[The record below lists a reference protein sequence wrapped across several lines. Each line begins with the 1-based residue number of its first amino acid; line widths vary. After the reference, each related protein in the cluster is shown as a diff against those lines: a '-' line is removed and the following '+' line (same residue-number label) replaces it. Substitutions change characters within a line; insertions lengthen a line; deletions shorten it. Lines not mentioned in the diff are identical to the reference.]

1 MQIIWH
7 HCLIKVLDFCQRPL
21 RNVAIDGLSPEI
33 SGMSFLR
40 MSFLREIYSGMDE
53 IDRLRKELIF
63 QPKYSPNKSKPYFIP
78 FLWIKFNKTYIMVKL
93 RVLQK
98 KTG

>member
-1 MQIIWH
+1 M
-7 HCLIKVLDFCQRPL
+7 DQRPL
-21 RNVAIDGLSPEI
+21 RKIAIDGLSPGMP
-33 SGMSFLR
+33 GMSFFR
-40 MSFLREIYSGMDE
+40 ISFLSDIYSGMDE

-78 FLWIKFNKTYIMVKL
+78 FLWVKFNKTYIIVKL